1 MSEICTEAEDCYD
14 NEEMFWHET
23 QKVLRD
29 EDNEVTDLESLSA
42 SAVQMS
48 FILRSN
54 IIIVFTQTGDG
65 KKQKYWKNVL

>member
-1 MSEICTEAEDCYD
+1 
-14 NEEMFWHET
+14 
-23 QKVLRD
+23 
-29 EDNEVTDLESLSA
+29 
-42 SAVQMS
+42 VQMS